1 MGSMSLRREMIF
13 SGPIRDL
20 PIGSK
25 SSRDLWIVSNS
36 SRTASRRSIRRLIV
50 FGFLLGRGT
59 APGRLR
65 FLGPKV
71 GTLTAI
77 NGIYFWGAVVLL
89 QSLALK
95 NGSTNNSFRNGT
107 ASFFVAFGIS
117 SFRWDRF
124 SLRLRRLDPYGR

>member
-1 MGSMSLRREMIF
+1 MGRMSLRREMIF

-25 SSRDLWIVSNS
+25 SARDLWIVSNS
-36 SRTASRRSIRRLIV
+36 SRAASRRSIRRLIV

-71 GTLTAI
+71 GTLKAV
-77 NGIYFWGAVVLL
+77 NGIYFWGGVLL
-89 QSLALK
+89 FAIACTEK
-95 NGSTNNSFRNGT
+95 
-107 ASFFVAFGIS
+107 
-117 SFRWDRF
+117 
-124 SLRLRRLDPYGR
+124 

>member
-1 MGSMSLRREMIF
+1 VGRMSLRREMIF

-36 SRTASRRSIRRLIV
+36 SRAASRRSIRRLIV

-71 GTLTAI
+71 GTLTAV
-77 NGIYFWGAVVLL
+77 NGIYFWGGVLL
-89 QSLALK
+89 YAIACTEK
-95 NGSTNNSFRNGT
+95 
-107 ASFFVAFGIS
+107 
-117 SFRWDRF
+117 
-124 SLRLRRLDPYGR
+124 